1 MIHAVLYE
9 IAIRVKEKFPNH
21 AVNFFFAPFIKHYR
35 EDWALWR
42 TEQTMETV
50 DTQVEQIQQQWKEE
64 DHSQDPI
71 IIEYEP
77 DGSEAQELLGGM
89 MEIKA
94 PWAE

>member
-1 MIHAVLYE
+1 
-9 IAIRVKEKFPNH
+9 
-21 AVNFFFAPFIKHYR
+21 
-35 EDWALWR
+35 
-42 TEQTMETV
+42 METV

>member
-1 MIHAVLYE
+1 LIHAALCEV
-9 IAIRVKEKFPNH
+9 AIKVKEKFPNH
-21 AVNFFFAPFIKHYR
+21 IINLVFAPFIKYYYD
-35 EDWALWR
+35 DWVLWS
-42 TEQTMETV
+42 TEQTMKSV
-50 DTQVEQIQQQWKEE
+50 DIQVEQIQQQWKEE
-64 DHSQDPI
+64 DHSQDPV